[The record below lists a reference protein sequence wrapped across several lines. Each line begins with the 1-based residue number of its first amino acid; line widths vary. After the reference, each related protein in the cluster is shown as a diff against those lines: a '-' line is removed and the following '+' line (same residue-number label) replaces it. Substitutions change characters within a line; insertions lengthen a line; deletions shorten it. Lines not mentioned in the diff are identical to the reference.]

1 MSKAEQDAYYRHISA
16 VMVQNDALDASKLEG
31 RAEGL
36 AEGRAEERTKNA
48 KALKRNGVDE
58 ALIAKSLDLTI
69 EEVRAL

>member
-1 MSKAEQDAYYRHISA
+1 
-16 VMVQNDALDASKLEG
+16 MVQNDALDASKLEG

-48 KALKRNGVDE
+48 KALKENGVDE